1 MDKTYNPQ
9 SIETQWYQTWENAGY
24 FSPEGNGSSYCI
36 MLPPPNVTG
45 SLHMGHAFQHTL
57 MDILIRYHRMQGD
70 KTLWQC
76 GTDHAGIA
84 TQMVVERQLEQQG
97 THRHDL
103 GREKFTEA
111 VWDWKAHSGNTIT
124 SQLRRLGTSMDWS
137 RERFTLDD
145 GLSEAVKE
153 VFIQLYKEDLIY
165 RGKRL
170 VNWDPVLHTAISDLE
185 VVSEEEDGHMWH
197 MKYPR
202 VDGKGF
208 IIVATTRPE
217 TMLGD
222 AAVAVH
228 PDDARYQDLI
238 GKEVELPLTGRKIPV
253 IADDYV
259 DPEFGTG
266 CVKITPAHD
275 FNDYEVWTRHKDS
288 NALKNVPLNGLINIF
303 TEDAKIKSDFLDD
316 LSFGHRAKNGNVQL
330 ADGDGLVGESV
341 SELIPKKYHNLD
353 RYVARKQIVTDLE
366 SGGLL
371 EKTEPHKLMVP
382 KGDRSHAVVEPYLT
396 DQWYVKIQPL
406 ADPAIKAVE
415 DGDIK
420 FVPENWSKTYFEWMR
435 NIQDWCIS
443 RQLWWGH
450 RIPAWYDD
458 SGKIYVGRSEAEVR
472 EENSLADDINL
483 RQDED
488 VLDTWFSS
496 ALWPFSTLG
505 WPEKTQ
511 DLEDFYS
518 TDVLVTGF
526 DIIFFWVARM
536 IMMGL
541 KFTGKVP
548 FKEVY
553 IHGLV
558 RDAEGHKM
566 SKSKGNVLDPIDLI
580 DGIDLETLV
589 EKRTAGLMN
598 PKTAPKIEKATRKHF
613 PDGIETYGTDAL
625 RFTFASLATQGRDI
639 SFDVGRIGGH
649 RNFCNKLWNASRYVM
664 MSMEGQ
670 HIETDANK
678 LEFGLAER
686 WIMTRLAQTVEQV
699 SKGIHSYR
707 FDLASKAIH
716 EFTWDEYCDWYLE
729 LSKTV
734 LTDDNA
740 SDAAKAGTRLTLLRV
755 LETLTR
761 LAHPFMPFIT
771 EEIWQKVA
779 PMLGQEG
786 ATIMKTPYPRL
797 ADIDSDASSLEAIEW
812 VKAFILGVRR
822 IRAERDIDPR
832 KSLAVKIKGGSAQ
845 EQDWLA
851 HNSQYLKNIG
861 RIESITHIDEE
872 PDDAVIAL
880 AGEMTLLVPLAD
892 LIDPQAEIG
901 RLEKELDKLRKN
913 SDSIA
918 KKLENKNFVDRA
930 PAEVVAKEKA
940 RLEDSNASIEKLEEQ
955 YQRILKL
962 K

>member
-1 MDKTYNPQ
+1 MEKTYNPQ
-9 SIETQWYQTWENAGY
+9 SLETQWYQTWEEAGY
-24 FSPEGNGSSYCI
+24 FSPEGSGSSYCI

-57 MDILIRYHRMQGD
+57 MDVLIRYHRMNGD

-84 TQMVVERQLEQQG
+84 TQIVVERQLEQKG
-97 THRHDL
+97 TDRHQV

-111 VWDWKAHSGNTIT
+111 VWDWKIESGNTIT
-124 SQLRRLGTSMDWS
+124 NQLRRLGTSMDWS

-145 GLSEAVKE
+145 GLSRAVKE
-153 VFIQLYKEDLIY
+153 VFIRLYQEGLIY

-185 VVSEEEDGHMWH
+185 VISEEEDGHMWH

-202 VDGKGF
+202 VDGQGF
-208 IIVATTRPE
+208 VVVATTRPE

-228 PDDARYQDLI
+228 PDDERYQDLI

-275 FNDYEVWTRHKDS
+275 FNDYEMGQRHD
-288 NALKNVPLNGLINIF
+288 LPLINIF
-303 TEDAKIKSDFLDD
+303 TVDAVINDEAPEVYR
-316 LSFGHRAKNGNVQL
+316 GM
-330 ADGDGLVGESV
+330 
-341 SELIPKKYHNLD
+341 D
-353 RYVARKQIVTDLE
+353 RYVAREQIVADLE
-366 SGGLL
+366 TAGLL
-371 EKTEPHKLMVP
+371 EKTEPHKLVVP
-382 KGDRSHAVVEPYLT
+382 RGDRSHTVVEPYLT
-396 DQWYVKIQPL
+396 DQWYVKVQPL

-450 RIPAWYDD
+450 RIPAWYDAV
-458 SGKIYVGRSEAEVR
+458 GNIYVGRCEEDVR
-472 EENSLADDINL
+472 KDNNLSDETSLT
-483 RQDED
+483 QDPD

-505 WPEKTQ
+505 WPEQTQ
-511 DLEDFYS
+511 ELEDFYP
-518 TDVLVTGF
+518 TNVLVTGF

-541 KFTGKVP
+541 KFTGKIP
-548 FKEVY
+548 FREVY
-553 IHGLV
+553 IHGLI

-580 DGIDLETLV
+580 DGINLEALIN
-589 EKRTAGLMN
+589 KRTIDLMK
-598 PKTAPKIEKATRKHF
+598 PQDAPKIEKATRKHF
-613 PDGIETYGTDAL
+613 PEGIANYGTDAL
-625 RFTFASLATQGRDI
+625 RLTFTSLATLGRDI
-639 SFDVGRIGGH
+639 SFDVGRIGGY

-664 MSMEGQ
+664 MNMED
-670 HIETDANK
+670 HTIDTEEEH

-686 WIMTRLAQTVEQV
+686 WIMTRLAQTIEQV
-699 SKGIHSYR
+699 TEGIHTYR
-707 FDLASKAIH
+707 FDLATKTIY

-755 LETLTR
+755 LEILTR
-761 LAHPFMPFIT
+761 LSHPFMPFIT

-779 PMLGQEG
+779 PMLNQQGKTK
-786 ATIMKTPYPRL
+786 TIMKMPYPR
-797 ADIDSDASSLEAIEW
+797 AEDIATDETSLEAIAW

-832 KSLAVKIKGGSAQ
+832 KSLAVKIKGGTEQ
-845 EQDWLA
+845 EQACLNQ
-851 HNSQYLKNIG
+851 NSHYLKDIG
-861 RIESITHIDEE
+861 RIESITAIDEE
-872 PDDAVIAL
+872 PDNAVIAL
-880 AGEMTLLVPLAD
+880 AGEMILLVPLVD
-892 LIDPQAEIG
+892 LIDPQAELA
-901 RLEKELDKLRKN
+901 RLEKGLEKLRKN
-913 SDSIA
+913 SDNIA
-918 KKLENKNFVDRA
+918 KKLENKNFVERA
-930 PAEVVAKEKA
+930 PANVVKKERE
-940 RLEDSNASIEKLEEQ
+940 RLAENNVSLEKLEEQ
-955 YQRILKL
+955 YQRISKL
-962 K
+962 TQ